1 KISKPEFLIFT
12 AHPLCT
18 RRPRRQ
24 SITCP
29 SESKQHSAG
38 RHPLISRRSFA
49 ERTKKV
55 GIIGKYSTFLSATS
69 DDLDSSCYS
78 RDHACCWR
86 FNCCYLRLVGGL
98 IVVSLRQFFVVSFL
112 HQYLQR
118 RPRDIRFHKK

>member
-55 GIIGKYSTFLSATS
+55 GIIGKYIFCSQLSASVSPEKTKGYQIS
-69 DDLDSSCYS
+69 QEMTAILL
-78 RDHACCWR
+78 DHAILW
-86 FNCCYLRLVGGL
+86 
-98 IVVSLRQFFVVSFL
+98 SFGSWK
-112 HQYLQR
+112 
-118 RPRDIRFHKK
+118 F